1 MVPTASPNF
10 LKSCESFR
18 LRRDCIELA
27 IPNFATRKPK
37 RTAMNKVLFPTLM
50 LAALFLSSCDNSKKM
65 VENEWKVY
73 DSVIENGD
81 VISAIVTLNR
91 IVAIDRYNADALD
104 TLAILYLKSGS
115 NEAASK
121 IAFRALNVRESD
133 ALVRVLAKANKG
145 LGKNDI
151 ALENFSKLLAKDP
164 QNLEYQYEVAYAY
177 INQKR
182 LNDAVPLI
190 QSIIQNPNS
199 GSEVM
204 KEFFDGGSQLLPYR
218 AVAFNMLGF
227 IQSQAGQTDAAIKS
241 YQTALQIFPR
251 YYLASNNLKL
261 TQEQLKKK

>member
-1 MVPTASPNF
+1 
-10 LKSCESFR
+10 
-18 LRRDCIELA
+18 
-27 IPNFATRKPK
+27 
-37 RTAMNKVLFPTLM
+37 MNKVLLPFLM
-50 LAALFLSSCDNSKKM
+50 LSALLVCSCDNSKKM
-65 VENEWKVY
+65 VETEWKVY
-73 DSVIENGD
+73 DSVIQNGD
-81 VISAIVTLNR
+81 IVSAIVTLNR
-91 IVAIDRYNADALD
+91 IIAVDNYNADALD

-121 IAFRALNVRESD
+121 LAFRALNVRESD
-133 ALVRVLAKANKG
+133 ALTHVLAKANKN

-151 ALENFSKLLAKDP
+151 ALENFNKLLAKDP

-241 YQTALQIFPR
+241 YETALQIFPR
-251 YYLASNNLKL
+251 YYLAGNNLKL
-261 TQEQLKKK
+261 TQEQLKK